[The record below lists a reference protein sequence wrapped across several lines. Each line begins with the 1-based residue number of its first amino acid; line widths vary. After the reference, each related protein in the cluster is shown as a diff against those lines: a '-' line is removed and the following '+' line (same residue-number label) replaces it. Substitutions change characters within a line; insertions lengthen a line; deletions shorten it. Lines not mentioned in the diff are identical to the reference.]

1 MITLHSKLTELT
13 ELTRTYKQSC
23 KWLFNYV
30 FFQFVSFTYRGLI
43 GSCKSIE
50 INVGMSKLTNLH
62 HLHNIYTNDVS
73 IFLKSFNLIR
83 ERPCLLGLDPPNYTN
98 D

>member
-1 MITLHSKLTELT
+1 MTTLHSKLTKLT
-13 ELTRTYKQSC
+13 LTYKQSC

-30 FFQFVSFTYRGLI
+30 FFKFKPFTYRGSL

-50 INVGMSKLTNLH
+50 IMVGNSQHTNLQS
-62 HLHNIYTNDVS
+62 LHNIYTNDVS
-73 IFLKSFNLIR
+73 IFLRSFNLIR

-98 D
+98 E

>member
-1 MITLHSKLTELT
+1 MTTLHSKLT

-30 FFQFVSFTYRGLI
+30 FFQFEPFTYRGSL

-50 INVGMSKLTNLH
+50 IMVGNSQHTNLQS
-62 HLHNIYTNDVS
+62 LHNIYTNDVS
-73 IFLKSFNLIR
+73 IFLRSFNLIR

>member
-1 MITLHSKLTELT
+1 MITLHSKLT

-23 KWLFNYV
+23 KWLFDYI
-30 FFQFVSFTYRGLI
+30 FFKFKPFSYRGSL

-50 INVGMSKLTNLH
+50 INVGVSQLTNLH
-62 HLHNIYTNDVS
+62 HLHNIYTNAVS
-73 IFLKSFNLIR
+73 IFLKSFNLIQ
-83 ERPCLLGLDPPNYTN
+83 ERPCLLGLDPPNYTT

>member
-1 MITLHSKLTELT
+1 MTTPHSKLTELT
-13 ELTRTYKQSC
+13 STYKQSC

-30 FFQFVSFTYRGLI
+30 FFKFKPFTYRGSV

-50 INVGMSKLTNLH
+50 INVGISQLTNLH
-62 HLHNIYTNDVS
+62 HLHNIYTNAVS
-73 IFLKSFNLIR
+73 IFSKSFNLIR
-83 ERPCLLGLDPPNYTN
+83 VRPCFLGLDPPNYTN

>member
-1 MITLHSKLTELT
+1 MTTLHSKLTELT
-13 ELTRTYKQSC
+13 HTYKQSC
-23 KWLFNYV
+23 KWLFNYI
-30 FFQFVSFTYRGLI
+30 FFQFEPFTYRGLI

-50 INVGMSKLTNLH
+50 INVGMSQLTNLH